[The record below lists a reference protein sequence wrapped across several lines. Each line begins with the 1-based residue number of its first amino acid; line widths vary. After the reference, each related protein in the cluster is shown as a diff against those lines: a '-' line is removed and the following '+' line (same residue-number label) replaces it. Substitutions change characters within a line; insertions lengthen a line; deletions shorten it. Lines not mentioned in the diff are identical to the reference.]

1 MSEIIKIIALVLIVI
16 GAFFSLIASLGV
28 VRLPDV
34 YTRNHA
40 SSKSATLGVMT
51 ILLGTFLFFCVE
63 GHTNTRIILAI
74 AFIFITSPVGGHLI
88 NRAAYYT
95 GVKLWDK
102 SSRDDLK
109 GKVKVQ
115 NESSNKS

>member
-1 MSEIIKIIALVLIVI
+1 MTETIKIISIALILI
-16 GAFFSLIASLGV
+16 GAFFSLVASIGV

-40 SSKSATLGVMT
+40 ASKSATLGVIS
-51 ILLGTFLFFCVE
+51 ILLGTFLFFYVE
-63 GHTNTRIILAI
+63 GHQNTRLILAI
-74 AFIFITSPVGGHLI
+74 VFLLMTSPVGGHMI

-102 SSRDDLK
+102 SARDDLK
-109 GKVKVQ
+109 GKVKI
-115 NESSNKS
+115 KDTLL